1 MGNLAV
7 SDNVGSIN
15 PVAYVPLGMHLVGSV
30 PLPSAEDVFR
40 TMSAAVGD
48 RLRRMADGETGA
60 RADWIVWQYPVLS
73 SRPQF
78 EVAPPT
84 PDFYK
89 ALPRLKLREGEAGQ
103 GVEFGSLGYAEA
115 AQGSYR
121 TFRQLKR
128 EGIIPARCRFQ
139 VSLPTPLAPIA
150 AFVAA
155 SDQVEMEQVYER
167 AMAAEVEAILDAIPR
182 EQLAIQWDA
191 NFEFAMLENEMRAWF
206 PDVKAGILERLIRLS
221 RLVPSDV
228 ELGFHF
234 CYGDG
239 SERRPA
245 PPDMRQ
251 LVEIANAVSASLG
264 RSIDWIHMPA
274 QAATEDQ
281 EAMFFAPLR
290 ELRLQPDTQLFL
302 GVLCHGDEEAATRA
316 RIAALSELV
325 GEFGV
330 ATSCGWGRLATTHVD
345 ALLETHSRHSRALAG
360 AGDVR
365 PAFDWPAGVS
375 RIPDEE
381 WTQAPLDTFGLRYDS
396 VDAHGWY
403 RNLDPTVT
411 QLARDLQDGDL
422 LIDFSGGTGILLNRL
437 LMRIFDRPVGVLIVD
452 ASQKFLRVAVEH
464 FREDPRVGV
473 RLLRYLREQN
483 RLEFMDEVLGPALL
497 ERQADAI
504 VSTNAVHLYT
514 NLDET
519 LASWARV
526 VRPGGRLYINS
537 GNLRNPDAAANEWIL
552 DETVYVVHEVAT
564 GIARTKP
571 RYQAYRDVLHDAER
585 LQKYLDFRDRVFAP
599 PRPLELYTS
608 ALHEAGFDVV
618 GVTHETIAADVDDW
632 FDLLTAYHEPVL
644 GWVGGT
650 EKVDGVAPSEEAVA
664 DRLALIRDSLDAIF
678 GHRPGFKC
686 CWTYIEGRRR
696 EDS

>member
-1 MGNLAV
+1 MDELAV
-7 SDNVGSIN
+7 SDTAGSTT
-15 PVAYVPLGMHLVGSV
+15 PAAYVPLGMHLVGSV
-30 PLPSAEDVFR
+30 PLPSADDVFR

-84 PDFYK
+84 QDFYK
-89 ALPRLKLREGEAGQ
+89 ALPRLKLREGDAGT

-128 EGIIPARCRFQ
+128 EGVVPAGCRFQ

-155 SDQVEMEQVYER
+155 SDQAAVEQVYER
-167 AMAAEVEAILDAIPR
+167 AMVAEVEAILDAIPH

-191 NFEFAMLENEMRAWF
+191 NFEFAMLEGEMRAWF
-206 PDVKAGILERLIRLS
+206 PDVKSGILERLIRLS
-221 RLVPSDV
+221 RLVPDEV

-264 RSIDWIHMPA
+264 RRVAWIHMPA
-274 QAATEDQ
+274 QPAAEGDLT
-281 EAMFFAPLR
+281 FFEPLR
-290 ELRLQPDTQLFL
+290 ELRLQPDTQLCL
-302 GVLCHGDEEAATRA
+302 GALCPGEEEAATCS
-316 RIAALSELV
+316 RIASLSALV

-330 ATSCGWGRLATTHVD
+330 ATTCGWGRLATSRVD
-345 ALLETHSRHSRALAG
+345 ELLEAHSRHSRPLAATG
-360 AGDVR
+360 TAG
-365 PAFDWPAGVS
+365 PAFDWPDGVA

-381 WTQAPLDTFGLRYDS
+381 WTRAPLDTFGLRYDS

-403 RNLDPTVT
+403 RNLDPTVA
-411 QLARDLQDGDL
+411 QLTRDLQEGDL

-437 LMRIFDRPVGVLIVD
+437 LMRIFDRPIGVMIVD

-464 FREDPRVGV
+464 FREDARVGV
-473 RLLRYLREQN
+473 RLLRYLRDQK
-483 RLEFMDEVLGPALL
+483 RLEFMDEVLEPELL
-497 ERQADAI
+497 ERKADAI

-526 VRPGGRLYINS
+526 VRPGGKLYINS

-564 GIARTKP
+564 GIARTNP
-571 RYQAYRDVLHDAER
+571 RYHAYRDVLHDAER
-585 LQKYLDFRDRVFAP
+585 LQKYLDFRDRVFVP

-608 ALHEAGFDVV
+608 ALHDAGFDVV

-650 EKVDGVAPSEEAVA
+650 EKVDGVPPSDEAVE

-678 GHRPGFKC
+678 GERPGFKC
-686 CWTYIEGRRR
+686 CWTYIEGKRR
-696 EDS
+696 ED